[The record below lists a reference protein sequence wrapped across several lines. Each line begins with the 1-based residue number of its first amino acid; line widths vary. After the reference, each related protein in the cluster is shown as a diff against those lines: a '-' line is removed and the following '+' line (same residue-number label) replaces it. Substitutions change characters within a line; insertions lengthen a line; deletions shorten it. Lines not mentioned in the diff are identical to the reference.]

1 MDSLP
6 NTEPTVFL
14 APPRADLT
22 VLVILEDIVVSV
34 VDGSAVVVVDGEIQL
49 LLVLGL
55 LLYVIF
61 FDFFCADVGHWA

>member
-61 FDFFCADVGHWA
+61 